1 MGHAVLIIESDAGI
15 AKTINSYLVRHGFE
29 VRTVPTAEAGLKQI
43 DAFKPD
49 AILLDLDLPGMNGLE
64 TLGKLRRLAPDVR
77 VTVITGRGNVEPAVE
92 ALKAG
97 ACDFLTKPVSLGKL
111 KIALERSLGEE
122 RIEQTLDHFSDK
134 IEKRHGLDL
143 LLGKCE
149 PIRALKATIV
159 RLLEAEANL
168 QDGDS
173 PAVLVTGETGTGKE
187 VVARAIHYN
196 GPRRGKPFVEIN
208 CATIPQQLLES
219 ELFGHERGS
228 FTDAKERKLGLVETA
243 DGGTLFLDEIGD
255 MDLGLQAKLIK
266 LLEEK
271 TVRRIGSLR
280 DQRVD
285 VRIIAA
291 THRPLEQL
299 VREGKFRSDL
309 FFRLRIVHLDVPP
322 LRDRGQD
329 ILLLA
334 RHFLRLHGAR
344 YGRDALSLAPGAE
357 RALAAHRWPGNVR
370 ELRNVMEQAALLTQ
384 DDVIDAEHLHLASAL
399 TDLGDAQR
407 AAEPREAGFDLPGG
421 GIQFEEVERNLLLQ
435 ALQKTDW
442 NVTRAARQLGLSRDT
457 LRYRIAKF
465 GLSPAH

>member
-1 MGHAVLIIESDAGI
+1 
-15 AKTINSYLVRHGFE
+15 
-29 VRTVPTAEAGLKQI
+29 
-43 DAFKPD
+43 
-49 AILLDLDLPGMNGLE
+49 
-64 TLGKLRRLAPDVR
+64 
-77 VTVITGRGNVEPAVE
+77 
-92 ALKAG
+92 
-97 ACDFLTKPVSLGKL
+97 
-111 KIALERSLGEE
+111 
-122 RIEQTLDHFSDK
+122 
-134 IEKRHGLDL
+134 
-143 LLGKCE
+143 
-149 PIRALKATIV
+149 
-159 RLLEAEANL
+159 
-168 QDGDS
+168 
-173 PAVLVTGETGTGKE
+173 
-187 VVARAIHYN
+187 
-196 GPRRGKPFVEIN
+196 
-208 CATIPQQLLES
+208 
-219 ELFGHERGS
+219 
-228 FTDAKERKLGLVETA
+228 
-243 DGGTLFLDEIGD
+243 
-255 MDLGLQAKLIK
+255 MDLGLQSKLLE

-334 RHFLRLHGAR
+334 RHFLRLHGGR
-344 YGRDALSLAPGAE
+344 YGRDSLSFAPGAE

-370 ELRNVMEQAALLTQ
+370 ELRNVMEQAALLAQ
-384 DDVIDAEHLHLASAL
+384 DDVIDAGHLHLASAL

-407 AAEPREAGFDLPGG
+407 AAETWEAGFDLPGG

-442 NVTRAARQLGLSRDT
+442 NVTRAARLLGLSRDT